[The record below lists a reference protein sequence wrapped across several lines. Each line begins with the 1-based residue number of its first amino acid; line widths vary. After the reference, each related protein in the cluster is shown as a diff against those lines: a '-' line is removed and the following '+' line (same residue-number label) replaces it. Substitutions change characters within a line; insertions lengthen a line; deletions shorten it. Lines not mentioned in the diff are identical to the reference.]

1 LRFQPRFRRGG
12 TRFAWADRESKALL
26 DHLEAGLAGLA
37 LVSIPLL
44 IGNQSFQGFLL
55 IRGERFQGLPLPV
68 GALAVSVAALY
79 VVVLARAGYARFT
92 VNRG

>member
-55 IRGERFQGLPLPV
+55 IRGESFQGLPLPV

-79 VVVLARAGYARFT
+79 VVVLARAEYAMFT
-92 VNRG
+92 AGGG